1 MDKIYECGRKFADLL
16 NCKYHLVVSGNR
28 KIMKLTLDFK
38 ETDLRHIS
46 GLHYIDDIVIEN
58 SPSKLF
64 TAILKKEITDDVLK
78 KAENIILKSCTKGF
92 YRRKSI

>member
-46 GLHYIDDIVIEN
+46 GLHYID
-58 SPSKLF
+58 PKF
-64 TAILKKEITDDVLK
+64 
-78 KAENIILKSCTKGF
+78 
-92 YRRKSI
+92 RKNYNEANDFRLNLP

>member
-38 ETDLRHIS
+38 ETDLSCNDFKIRYAIGD
-46 GLHYIDDIVIEN
+46 GL
-58 SPSKLF
+58 
-64 TAILKKEITDDVLK
+64 
-78 KAENIILKSCTKGF
+78 
-92 YRRKSI
+92 